1 MKFNINYVTLQ
12 SNTLRNIPLSFLFQ
26 KKFKGPHIDVKGG
39 IRGTTPAIKIK
50 QDPRVISYRNK
61 NIWLPNF
68 NAATVGFVNEY

>member
-1 MKFNINYVTLQ
+1 
-12 SNTLRNIPLSFLFQ
+12 
-26 KKFKGPHIDVKGG
+26 VKGG